1 MNENVLKRIGQRVKT
16 KRVLLT
22 GGAGFLGSHVLKRIL
37 DTTDWEVVCLVTFK
51 HHGIQDRLVFATENL
66 PEKLSRVKVLTC
78 DLSSPISSVTSNK
91 IGKIDYVLDLA
102 SESHV
107 NRSIEDPAPF
117 IINNVQVICHMLE
130 WAREAKPEKFIHIST
145 DEVFG
150 PYQGRHFTEWDTHLP
165 SNPYSASKAAQEDI
179 MYSYWRT
186 YSMPLAI
193 VNIMNIVGECQN
205 VEKFTPMIIKKIINN
220 ETVDIHTY
228 DNGKIGKRYW
238 LYAGNMASA
247 LLHILTKDFVLPS
260 DSSKPLRFN
269 IAGDKEYS
277 NLEWAEKISSILD
290 KKLNYQMVDSSVS
303 RPGYDSSYAL
313 DNSKLIESGWSAPY
327 DLDQEVSN
335 IVKWYMENPEW
346 L

>member
-1 MNENVLKRIGQRVKT
+1 MT

-37 DTTDWEVVCLVTFK
+37 DTTDWEVVCLTTFN
-51 HHGIQDRLVFATENL
+51 HHGIQDRLVFATGGL
-66 PEKLSRVKVLTC
+66 DEKLSRVKIITC
-78 DLSSPISSVTSNK
+78 DLSSPVSSVTSKK
-91 IGKIDYVLDLA
+91 IGKIDYVLNLA

-107 NRSIEDPAPF
+107 DRSIVDPAPF
-117 IINNVQVICHMLE
+117 IINNVQVICHILE
-130 WAREAKPEKFIHIST
+130 WARANSPEKFIHIST

-179 MYSYWRT
+179 LYSYWRT
-186 YSMPLAI
+186 YNMPVSM

-205 VEKFTPMIIKKIINN
+205 VEKFTPMLVKKILNN
-220 ETVDIHTY
+220 ETLDIHTY
-228 DNGKIGKRYW
+228 DKDKIGSRYW

-247 LLHILTKDFVLPS
+247 LLHILEQPFYLPS
-260 DSSKPLRFN
+260 EADKPTRFN
-269 IAGDKEYS
+269 IAGDAEYS
-277 NLEWAEKISSILD
+277 NLEWAKKIADILGYNL
-290 KKLNYQMVDSSVS
+290 KYKLVDSSLS

-313 DNSKLIESGWSAPY
+313 DNKKLIESGWVAPY
-327 DLDQEVSN
+327 DLDEVLEE
-335 IVKWYMENPEW
+335 IVDWYMENPEW